1 MVNLSCSSGLLTD
14 FFLYSFCVPVPGKL
28 ENNWFNVVKG
38 YLKILLQSALII
50 HRHIPKGIVVSHK
63 NCMWVSKDKWIF
75 KTTRCC
81 SGRIC
86 RKLAS
91 FRCYFSLWFD
101 LRFLRNLVNEF
112 AHIRE
117 SIICMWNAN
126 WFLKLLKRFIFFI
139 LKSFMLD
146 LNIIDVNQKMCVRFK
161 LLNRRPT
168 NCNL

>member
-1 MVNLSCSSGLLTD
+1 MMVCHCLRCWKQSWWLSVISFYFGEFIMQFRSAYW

-38 YLKILLQSALII
+38 YLKILPQSALII

-81 SGRIC
+81 SERIC

-91 FRCYFSLWFD
+91 FRCYFSYGLTWGFSG
-101 LRFLRNLVNEF
+101 
-112 AHIRE
+112 I
-117 SIICMWNAN
+117 
-126 WFLKLLKRFIFFI
+126 
-139 LKSFMLD
+139 
-146 LNIIDVNQKMCVRFK
+146 
-161 LLNRRPT
+161 
-168 NCNL
+168 